1 MANLRSSEWFAGDD
15 EVALS
20 HRVVMASVGYELDA
34 NNTKPIIG
42 IADSSSE
49 LNPCNLPLRDFIP
62 EIKRGIIEAGGIPL
76 VFPVMSLGE
85 DLMKPSAML
94 YRNMLSMEVEEY
106 LRSYPID
113 GVVLLANCDKS
124 VPGSLMGAISTD
136 LPTIMFTAGARPPA
150 LFRGKKVG
158 TGTDLWRMWSDYR
171 ANKISK
177 EEWKEFEGCLNCG
190 LGSCNTMGTA
200 SSVAMMVE
208 TLGLTL
214 PGTSTIAENDPART
228 QAAFDTG
235 ANIVRMVNADVR
247 PSKILTP
254 AAFRNALRVLHAC
267 GGSTNAV
274 IHLLAIS
281 GRVFGELS
289 MASINELAKNL
300 SVLADVEPSGAGL
313 IQDFHAAGGVPAL
326 ISMIAANFELDANTL
341 IGKSW
346 RDITQ
351 GVKPTGTTI
360 RPLSNPLYPSGA
372 FAMVKGNLAKDGAII
387 KVSAATPELMK
398 HTGPAVVFHGYADM
412 RSRIDDPSLGITKD
426 SVLVLRDCGP
436 VGVPGMPE
444 WGMIPVPKKLLEQGV
459 TDMVRISDA
468 RMSGTS
474 FGTCI
479 LHVAPEAAIGGT
491 LALVQDG
498 DQIELDVAGGKL
510 ELLIS
515 ETELADRK
523 SNWARPVS
531 EHQRG
536 WPALYQEHVLQADQ
550 GCDLDFLR
558 PKTRDALKFIPPVVG
573 RS

>member
-62 EIKRGIIEAGGIPL
+62 EIKRGIIEAGGIPV

-214 PGTSTIAENDPART
+214 PGTSTIAENDPARS
-228 QAAFDTG
+228 QAAFDSG
-235 ANIVRMVNADVR
+235 SNIVRMVKEDIR

-274 IHLLAIS
+274 IHLLALS
-281 GRVFGELS
+281 GRVFGELT
-289 MASINELAKNL
+289 MASINELAKEL

-326 ISMIAANFELDANTL
+326 ISVISDNFELDEKTL

-346 RDITQ
+346 REITQ
-351 GVKPTGTTI
+351 GVKATSNTI

-372 FAMVKGNLAKDGAII
+372 FAMVKGNLAKDGAIL
-387 KVSAATPELMK
+387 KVSAASQELMK

-412 RSRIDDPSLGITKD
+412 RSRIDDPALGITKD

-444 WGMIPVPKKLLEQGV
+444 WGMIPVPKKLLEEGV
-459 TDMVRISDA
+459 SDMVRISDA

-474 FGTCI
+474 FGTCV
-479 LHVAPEAAIGGT
+479 LHVAPEAAVGGS

-498 DQIELDVAGGKL
+498 DQIELDVAAGKL

-515 ETELADRK
+515 ESELAERK
-523 SNWARPVS
+523 SKWVKPGS

-558 PKTRDALKFIPPVVG
+558 PKSRDALKFIPPVVG